1 MSKPITLSSIM
12 SALFPGSDKVISEKL
27 STDEHAAFGAEV
39 QELND
44 KITAHEATIATT
56 AAELVTA
63 GEALTTATASVAT
76 LTAQLATAN
85 GQITTLTTERDK
97 YKAHH
102 DKISSKGDSNPDTDE
117 NSKGKNMEA
126 GYNQHALNVW
136 QKANRS

>member
-1 MSKPITLSSIM
+1 MKTINLSSII
-12 SALFPGSDKVISEKL
+12 SAFFPGSDKVISEKL
-27 STDEHAAFGAEV
+27 SLDEHAQFGTEV

-44 KITAHEATIATT
+44 KITAHEATITAT

-63 GEALTTATASVAT
+63 NAALTTATASVAT

-117 NSKGKNMEA
+117 NSKGKNLEA
-126 GYNQHALNVW
+126 GYNQHALAAW